1 MTKKIHSIENLK
13 KIIEKHKANK
23 KKIVLCHGVFDLLHI
38 GHIRHFNEAKNLG
51 DILIVTVTP
60 DQYVNK
66 GPNRPVFPLATRMES
81 LAALKAID
89 YVAGNNLNSATKL
102 IKTLKPNIYCKGK
115 DYKNYDKD
123 FTGEIKKEA
132 LAVKSIGGRILH
144 TKTEL
149 FSSSKI
155 INETNL
161 NLSNEQKTL

>member
-1 MTKKIHSIENLK
+1 
-13 KIIEKHKANK
+13 
-23 KKIVLCHGVFDLLHI
+23 
-38 GHIRHFNEAKNLG
+38 
-51 DILIVTVTP
+51 
-60 DQYVNK
+60 
-66 GPNRPVFPLATRMES
+66 MES
-81 LAALKAID
+81 LAALKAVD

-132 LAVKSIGGRILH
+132 LAVKSIGGRIVN

-161 NLSNEQKTL
+161 NLSNE